1 MMRIS
6 KNSGGTAMERDDDK
20 AAKKKFNLIVGI
32 LVLLVVLWLNYDYLS
47 RHVSSNNAL
56 IRDFSLKEEDMEKYK

>member
-6 KNSGGTAMERDDDK
+6 KNSEGTAMERDDDK

-32 LVLLVVLWLNYDYLS
+32 LVLLVVLWLNYDYFPGMC
-47 RHVSSNNAL
+47 RPT
-56 IRDFSLKEEDMEKYK
+56 MP